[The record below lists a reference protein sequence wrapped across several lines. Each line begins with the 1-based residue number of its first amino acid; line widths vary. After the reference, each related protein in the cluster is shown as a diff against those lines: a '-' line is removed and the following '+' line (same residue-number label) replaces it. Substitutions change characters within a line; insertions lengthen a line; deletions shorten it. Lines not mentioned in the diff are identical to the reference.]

1 MWTDKTKYKFIIQ
14 IKTYFLLLEAQ
25 NIFTTKF

>member
-25 NIFTTKF
+25 NIFTKF